1 MSEIKKEEN
10 NVTKEIIDFFKDL
23 AIIVIVVKLITIF
36 LVSIFI
42 INGQSMYASYY
53 DKEIILVD
61 RFSLNT
67 FGWLKKQDI
76 KRWDVVVL
84 EPEVDKDKKYFI
96 KRVIWLPWEELK
108 IKDWN
113 VFIKK
118 VWSDKFIKLD
128 EKYLNKENY
137 WHTKVDNQTDEKI
150 YKIPKWKYFVMWD
163 NRNHSSDSRACF
175 SYSCNITDRDNFIA
189 SDKIIGKVLVDLWY
203 FNYRNFSFTHPV
215 LKKNWKYISTKPK
228 WTHSAD
234 SYNY

>member
-1 MSEIKKEEN
+1 MSEQNIEEN
-10 NVTKEIIDFFKDL
+10 NLKKEVIDFFKDL
-23 AIIVIVVKLITIF
+23 VVIVVVVKVITLF

-53 DKEIILVD
+53 DKEFIMVD

-67 FGWLKKQDI
+67 FGWIKKQNI

-96 KRVIWLPWEELK
+96 KRVVWMPLEELK
-108 IKDWN
+108 IEKGN
-113 VFIKK
+113 VFLKK
-118 VWSDKFIKLD
+118 IWEKSFTKLD

-137 WHTKVDNQTDEKI
+137 WHTLVQWKESVT
-150 YKIPKWKYFVMWD
+150 YKIPDGKYFVMWD

-175 SYSCNITDRDNFIA
+175 SYNCSITDRDNFIT

-203 FNYRNFSFTHPV
+203 FNYRNFTFTHPNI
-215 LKKNWKYISTKPK
+215 KKDWKYIDTTPK
-228 WTHSAD
+228 WTSSAD
-234 SYNY
+234 SFNY